1 MKKETFNKGA
11 KEYFVIT
18 LGCVIYAIAFDW
30 FYLPNNLTCGGLTGV
45 AQIIH
50 HFVPILPIGGMLI
63 AMNVPLYLLGFKRYG
78 FRFLVKS
85 LYAMALSSV
94 LVDALASLYTFQ
106 AMEELLAC
114 VYGGVLLGVGCGL
127 INSMESNTGGTEL
140 LSWLLKRQL
149 PQLSLGNVML
159 GLDLIVIIGYAA
171 AFRKLDNALYGGI
184 ALFVTSKMLDLF
196 VYGGNSGKLAHII
209 STKENEISDV
219 LLAEGVGVT
228 KLRAIGAYTN
238 TERPILLCA
247 VRRREIVM
255 VKRIV
260 KELDPNAFFIV
271 SDTSE
276 VLGEGFGEY
285 KANWL

>member
-1 MKKETFNKGA
+1 ML
-11 KEYFVIT
+11 ISI
-18 LGCVIYAIAFDW
+18 GCVVYAIAFNW
-30 FYLPNNLTCGGLTGV
+30 FYVPNNLTCGGLTGV

-50 HFVPILPIGGMLI
+50 WMIPVLPVGTMLI
-63 AMNVPLYLLGFKRYG
+63 VMNVPLYILGFRRFG

-94 LVDALASLYTFQ
+94 LVDLVASLYSFHP
-106 AMEELLAC
+106 MDELLAC
-114 VYGGVLLGVGCGL
+114 LYGGALLGVGCGL
-127 INSMESNTGGTEL
+127 INNEEANTGGTEL
-140 LSWLLKRQL
+140 LSWILKRRL

-159 GLDLIVIIGYAA
+159 GLDLVVILGYAA
-171 AFRKLDNALYGGI
+171 AFRNLNNALYGII
-184 ALFVTSKMLDLF
+184 ALFVTTKVVDLF
-196 VYGGNSGKLAHII
+196 VYGGNTGKLAHII
-209 STKENEISDV
+209 SAKEAEISDA

-228 KLRAIGAYTN
+228 KLRAIGAYTH

-260 KELDPNAFFIV
+260 KEIDPDAFYIV

-285 KANWL
+285 KPNGL

>member
-1 MKKETFNKGA
+1 MKNA
-11 KEYFVIT
+11 KLRDYAAIT

-30 FYLPNNLTCGGLTGV
+30 FYVPNNLTCGGLTGV
-45 AQIIH
+45 AQIIRS
-50 HFVPILPIGGMLI
+50 FLPVLPVGTMLI
-63 AMNVPLYLLGFKRYG
+63 VMNVPLYLLGFRRFG
-78 FRFLVKS
+78 FSFLVKS

-94 LVDALASLYTFQ
+94 LVDLVASVHTFRP
-106 AMEELLAC
+106 MDELLAC
-114 VYGGVLLGVGCGL
+114 LYGGVLLGVGCGL
-127 INSMESNTGGTEL
+127 INGAEANTGGTEL
-140 LSWLLKRQL
+140 LSWLLKRRV

-159 GLDLIVIIGYAA
+159 GLDLTVIVGYAA
-171 AFRKLDNALYGGI
+171 VFRNLNNALYGGI
-184 ALFVTSKMLDLF
+184 ALYVTTKVVDLF
-196 VYGGNSGKLAHII
+196 VYGGNTGKLAHII
-209 STKENEISDV
+209 SAREDEISEK

-228 KLRAIGAYTN
+228 KLRAISGYTR

-260 KELDPNAFFIV
+260 KELDPDAFFIV

-285 KANWL
+285 KPNGI